1 MVIFHTYVSLLEGKC
16 VVRPPT
22 DGPIHFIS
30 SRPTGDRLTKQH
42 RHRRPDQLSLQHA
55 IQLVMSTGNSLII
68 DLVRRGEDL
77 EFAIRCLPTSSNP
90 FCFSERLSPQPNRNV
105 A

>member
-22 DGPIHFIS
+22 DGP
-30 SRPTGDRLTKQH
+30 PTGDRLTKQH

-68 DLVRRGEDL
+68 DLVRQGEDL

-90 FCFSERLSPQPNRNV
+90 FCFSERLSPQPTRPV